1 MTGEIK
7 IFEKEEF
14 GKVRTLVID
23 NEPWFV
29 GKDVASIL
37 GYSNTKDA
45 LIKHVDEED
54 RNILKGSDLR
64 PLENHIPKDVLPVDF
79 VQIDVP
85 NRGLTII
92 NESGVYSLILG
103 SKLPEAKQFK
113 HWVTSEVLPSIRKTG
128 TYNLP
133 QDYLSALKALVVSE
147 EQKQTL
153 ALENAE
159 MKPKA
164 EYYDALCN
172 REHLTNFRDTAKQL
186 GVSQSDFIQLL
197 LDNNYIYRDKHKHLK
212 PYNQYIQKDNR
223 LFKIKDFASST
234 SEHAGCQTLITIK
247 GKQEFMKLL
256 K

>member
-37 GYSNTKDA
+37 GYERPTDA
-45 LIKHVDEED
+45 IIDHVDEED
-54 RNILKGSDLR
+54 CKILTFKAFAKTVSSLWSG
-64 PLENHIPKDVLPVDF
+64 NDF
-79 VQIDVP
+79 SNKTLIS
-85 NRGLTII
+85 
-92 NESGVYSLILG
+92 ESGVYSLIMG
-103 SKLPEAKQFK
+103 SRLHEAKKFK

-147 EQKQTL
+147 EQKQVL

-159 MKPKA
+159 LKPKA

-186 GVSQSDFIQLL
+186 GVSQRDFIQLL

-212 PYNQYIQKDNR
+212 PYNQYTQKDNR